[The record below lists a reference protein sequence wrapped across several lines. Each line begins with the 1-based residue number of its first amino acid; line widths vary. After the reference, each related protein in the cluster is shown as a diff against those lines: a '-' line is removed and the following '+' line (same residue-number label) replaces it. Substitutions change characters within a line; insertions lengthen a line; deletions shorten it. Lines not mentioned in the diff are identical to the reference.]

1 MKLKN
6 LFKLIKDIIFALL
19 LVPKSFQIIIC
30 HRSNFILGTF
40 FVVYF
45 AHFQFFVCLYLVVFL
60 TPFQGQSMV
69 GVPKGLTHFIFTK
82 PLHLN
87 KLKLNDTFILK
98 V

>member
-19 LVPKSFQIIIC
+19 TIPKSFWIIIC
-30 HRSNFILGTF
+30 HRSNFILESF

-45 AHFQFFVCLYLVVFL
+45 VPFQFFVCLYLVVFL
-60 TPFQGQSMV
+60 IPFQGQRLRY
-69 GVPKGLTHFIFTK
+69 PKGLTHFIFTK
-82 PLHLN
+82 PHLN
-87 KLKLNDTFILK
+87 MLLKLNDTFILK